1 MQRTLMQRTSK
12 IFAIAVLMSAA
23 AYAQSLGE
31 VARENKEK
39 QAAADSTAAK
49 PKVITNQDL
58 GEGPEGR
65 PDLNVPRPAPGA
77 GYARA
82 WSQGSGQGF
91 SGQGSAGQGWR
102 QGGPMG
108 GQGMGQ
114 QGIGGQSMGQQAM
127 GGQHG
132 EQMRRQIQE
141 QENRVASLQARIDQ
155 MNASAHSTGANT
167 PGAYGRSQSWQLER
181 AAQMQRQLD
190 EQKQK
195 LDMMEEQA
203 RRVGTHS
210 SVFDQ

>member
-1 MQRTLMQRTSK
+1 MQRTLMQRTSR

-31 VARENKEK
+31 IARENKEK
-39 QAAADSTAAK
+39 QAAAADSNAAK

-65 PDLNVPRPAPGA
+65 PDLRVTRPAPGA

-82 WSQGSGQGF
+82 WSQGSGQ
-91 SGQGSAGQGWR
+91 SLGQGSAGQGWR

-108 GQGMGQ
+108 QQGMGQ
-114 QGIGGQSMGQQAM
+114 QGMGQQAMGQQAM

-132 EQMRRQIQE
+132 EQMRQQIQE

-155 MNASAHSTGANT
+155 MNASAHSSGASTGA
-167 PGAYGRSQSWQLER
+167 YSRSQSWQLER

-190 EQKQK
+190 EQKQR

>member
-12 IFAIAVLMSAA
+12 LFAIAVLMSAA

-31 VARENKEK
+31 IARENKEK

-65 PDLNVPRPAPGA
+65 PDLRVTRPAPGS

-82 WSQGSGQGF
+82 WSQG

-102 QGGPMG
+102 QGGPMSQ
-108 GQGMGQ
+108 QGMGQ
-114 QGIGGQSMGQQAM
+114 QGIGGQGMGQQAM

-132 EQMRRQIQE
+132 EQMHRQIQE
-141 QENRVASLQARIDQ
+141 QESRVASLQARIDQ
-155 MNASAHSTGANT
+155 MNASVHSSGAST
-167 PGAYGRSQSWQLER
+167 QGAYSRSQSWQLER

-190 EQKQK
+190 EQKQR

-203 RRVGTHS
+203 RRVGAHS